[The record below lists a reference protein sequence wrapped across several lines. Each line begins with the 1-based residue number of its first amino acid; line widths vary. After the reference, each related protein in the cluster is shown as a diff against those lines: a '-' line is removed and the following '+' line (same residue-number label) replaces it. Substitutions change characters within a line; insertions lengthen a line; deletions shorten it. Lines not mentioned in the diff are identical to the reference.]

1 MYYGRPYYGPT
12 VVYGPPR
19 YGYGYYPPP
28 AVVYAPPPP
37 PRYGGRRVVY
47 RRGCNIF

>member
-1 MYYGRPYYGPT
+1 MYYSRPYYGPT

-28 AVVYAPPPP
+28 VYGPRPY
-37 PRYGGRRVVY
+37 PRYGGTRIVY

>member
-1 MYYGRPYYGPT
+1 MYYSRPYYGPA

-28 AVVYAPPPP
+28 VYGPPPY
-37 PRYGGRRVVY
+37 PRYGGTRIVY